1 MQVTGFWK
9 GHLDKLGIG
18 GALFAALCCL
28 GFPALLSILTA
39 VGLGF
44 LIRDAILIP
53 MLVVFLALTLYG
65 LYLGMRRHGN
75 RLALVTGSVG
85 AAIVMA
91 SIWFGSGPGTGAGI
105 VILVSA
111 SLINVWSA
119 ARLAR

>member
-1 MQVTGFWK
+1 MQVMGFWK
-9 GHLDKLGIG
+9 RHLDKFGIG
-18 GALFAALCCL
+18 GSLFAALCCL

-65 LYLGMRRHGN
+65 LYLGIRRHGN
-75 RLALVTGSVG
+75 RLALVTGSAG
-85 AAIVMA
+85 ATIVMV
-91 SIWFGSGPGTGAGI
+91 SIWFGSGLGTGAGI